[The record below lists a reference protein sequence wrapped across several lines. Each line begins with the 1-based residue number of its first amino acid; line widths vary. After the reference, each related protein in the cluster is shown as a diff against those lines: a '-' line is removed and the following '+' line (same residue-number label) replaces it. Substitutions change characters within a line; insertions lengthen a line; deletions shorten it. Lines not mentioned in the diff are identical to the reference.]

1 LPYARLLGAQAAIA
15 AAAIFARY
23 ALVAAGP
30 LAVSALRLLIAAA
43 VAIGLA
49 LAFARRR
56 FPARIEIALG
66 CAGLALAVHFAT
78 WIASLQL
85 TSVAISTLLVATTP
99 LLTEM
104 YDTVR
109 ERRMPSRR
117 TILALILGAAGL
129 MLIVAERSAPA
140 PIAGRT
146 LEGDLLAFAGAV
158 AFAVYL
164 VIVRDAGAQPKSGV
178 SLPTLAIVARTYGW
192 AAIALT
198 IAAIVARQAP
208 PPPGATAA
216 WGGIIGMAIFSQLL
230 GHTGLNAALRD
241 FSPTIVGLTTLLE
254 PVFAALLAAAIFGE
268 SVSLQVAVGGTLVLC
283 AVALALLYAEPT
295 GPRSVPGASL

>member
-1 LPYARLLGAQAAIA
+1 MPYARLLGAQVAIA

-30 LAVSALRLLIAAA
+30 LAVSALRLVIAAA
-43 VAIGLA
+43 IAIGLA

-56 FPARIEIALG
+56 LPAGIEIALG
-66 CAGLALAVHFAT
+66 CAGLALALHFAT
-78 WIASLQL
+78 WIASLQF
-85 TSVAISTLLVATTP
+85 TSVAVSTLLVATTP

-109 ERRMPSRR
+109 ERRMPARR
-117 TILALILGAAGL
+117 IVLALILGAAGL
-129 MLIVAERSAPA
+129 ALIVTERGTPA

-158 AFAVYL
+158 AIAVYF

-178 SLPTLAIVARTYGW
+178 VLPTLAIVSRTYGW
-192 AAIALT
+192 AAVALT
-198 IAAIVARQAP
+198 AAAAVAREAP

-216 WGGIIGMAIFSQLL
+216 WGGIIGMALFSQLL

-241 FSPTIVGLTTLLE
+241 FSPTIVGMTTLPE
-254 PVFAALLAAAIFGE
+254 PVFAALLATVIFGE
-268 SVSLQVAVGGTLVLC
+268 AVSLQVAAGGALVLC
-283 AVALALLYAEPT
+283 GVALAL
-295 GPRSVPGASL
+295 GRSTALAAGA